1 MVPIKQSKNRLLYL
15 WLLAA
20 TGVAILGVIVAYA
33 VDKDIANVRHTM
45 KLLTGNFLFDSLF
58 ELAITSPVIIGLA
71 LVTALYVWKRGSS
84 TRISTSVLTAF
95 GVFYTALS
103 VIYIGSQLIAP
114 ILPFLYDETFKYI
127 RASVGATFLAAVFSS
142 IAYFRGAP
150 PRWKYLLLL
159 GIVLPILLI
168 PIMPWSLELNGMSWR
183 HFDD

>member
-1 MVPIKQSKNRLLYL
+1 MLPIKQSKTRLLYF
-15 WLLAA
+15 WLLGAA
-20 TGVAILGVIVAYA
+20 GVAIMGVIFAYA
-33 VDKDIANVRHTM
+33 MGKDIANVRHTT
-45 KLLTGNFLFDSLF
+45 KLLTGNYLFDALF
-58 ELAITSPVIIGLA
+58 ELAMTSPVIIVLA
-71 LVTALYVWKRGSS
+71 LSTGLYVWKRSS
-84 TRISTSVLTAF
+84 NTPISTSVLVAL
-95 GVFYTALS
+95 GLFYTALS